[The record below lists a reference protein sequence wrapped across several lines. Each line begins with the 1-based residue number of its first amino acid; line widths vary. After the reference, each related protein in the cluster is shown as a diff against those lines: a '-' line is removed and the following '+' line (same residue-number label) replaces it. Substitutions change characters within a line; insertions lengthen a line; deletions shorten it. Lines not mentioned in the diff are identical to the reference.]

1 MSWFDL
7 NLSSSVRPSFR
18 AEKLTECTLPI
29 TLVLLEGGVV
39 GVIAAKVYQV
49 SPLVLAIITAA
60 PMFANLSSFAWNR
73 IAAGRAKVKLACLL
87 QAAILL
93 CVLAVAV
100 APINDLGAIV
110 LVASMIISRILVA
123 GLITV
128 RSVIWSLNYARNNRA
143 QATGQLQ
150 MIASLV
156 TVVIASAV
164 GPFLDQYPDGLP
176 LLYGVGT
183 AVGLLGIVF
192 FRRVIVIG
200 EGDHLQEEQEA
211 LNQRRQSVSFAT
223 ILRSDR
229 RFANYQA
236 SMFAAGF
243 GNMLIEAPLIFLITR
258 ELSASYAT
266 SIGLTMVIPF
276 AISLLSLPLWA
287 RYLDRVHVAQFRA
300 RQSILWVLAQVL
312 TLVGALFGSI
322 AWLAVSRVVMGI
334 ARGGG
339 SLAWQLGHNDFA
351 RADQLSAYMGI
362 HVTLTGVRG
371 AIAPLLG
378 MFLYTQL
385 GGVSEDG
392 NGAWVFG
399 VAAFISGLSGIG
411 FNRLYRQMKA
421 DGSISLKQQES

>member
-1 MSWFDL
+1 MSWLDVKL
-7 NLSSSVRPSFR
+7 QAPAQASFR

-39 GVIAAKVYQV
+39 GVIAAKIYQV
-49 SPLVLAIITAA
+49 SPLTLAIISAA

-73 IAAGRAKVKLACLL
+73 VASGRPKVGLACLL
-87 QAAILL
+87 QIGILL

-100 APINDLGAIV
+100 APINDTGAVV
-110 LVASMIISRILVA
+110 LVASMIVSRILVA

-128 RSVIWSLNYARNNRA
+128 RSVIWSLNYTRSNRA

-156 TVVIASAV
+156 TVVIASAI
-164 GPFLDQYPDGLP
+164 GPILDSYPDGMP
-176 LLYGVGT
+176 WLYAIG
-183 AVGLLGIVF
+183 AMVGLLGVVF
-192 FRRVIVIG
+192 FRRVVVLG
-200 EGDHLQEEQEA
+200 ESDHLLQETEA
-211 LNQRRQSVSFAT
+211 NNQRRQSVSFIT
-223 ILRSDR
+223 ILRDDR
-229 RFANYQA
+229 RFAKYQM

-266 SIGLTMVIPF
+266 SITLTMVIPF
-276 AISLLSLPLWA
+276 AVSLLSLPLWA

-300 RQSILWVLAQVL
+300 RQSILWVLAL
-312 TLVGALFGSI
+312 TLTLIGALLSSI
-322 AWLAVSRVVMGI
+322 LWLAISRFVMGI

-339 SLAWQLGHNDFA
+339 TLAWQLGHNDFA

-371 AIAPLLG
+371 AIAPVLG
-378 MFLYTQL
+378 MLLYTSW
-385 GGVSEDG
+385 GGAAD
-392 NGAWVFG
+392 NGVWLFA
-399 VAAFISGLSGIG
+399 VAAFVCGLSGIG
-411 FNRLYRQMKA
+411 FNQLYRQMKR
-421 DGSISLKQQES
+421 DGSIKLSPQSQ

>member
-1 MSWFDL
+1 MSWLDL
-7 NLSSSVRPSFR
+7 KLPAPAQASFR

-39 GVIAAKVYQV
+39 GVIAAKIYQV
-49 SPLVLAIITAA
+49 SPLTLAIISAA

-73 IAAGRAKVKLACLL
+73 VASGRPKVGLACLL
-87 QAAILL
+87 QIGILL

-100 APINDLGAIV
+100 TPINDTGAVV
-110 LVASMIISRILVA
+110 LVASMIVSRILVA

-128 RSVIWSLNYARNNRA
+128 RSVIWSLNYTRNNRA

-156 TVVIASAV
+156 TVIIASAI
-164 GPFLDQYPDGLP
+164 GPILDHNPDGMP
-176 LLYGVGT
+176 WLYAVG
-183 AVGLLGIVF
+183 AIVGLLGVVF
-192 FRRVIVIG
+192 FRRVVVLG
-200 EGDHLQEEQEA
+200 ESDHILKESDA
-211 LNQRRQSVSFAT
+211 NNQRSQSVSFIT
-223 ILRSDR
+223 ILRDDR
-229 RFANYQA
+229 RFAKYQM

-266 SIGLTMVIPF
+266 SITLTMVIPF
-276 AISLLSLPLWA
+276 AVSLLSLPLWA

-300 RQSILWVLAQVL
+300 RQSILWVVAL
-312 TLVGALFGSI
+312 TLTLAGALLGSI
-322 AWLAVSRVVMGI
+322 FWLAISRFVMGV

-351 RADQLSAYMGI
+351 RTDQLSAYMGI

-371 AIAPLLG
+371 AIAPVLG
-378 MFLYTQL
+378 MLLYTNW
-385 GGVSEDG
+385 GGITGD
-392 NGAWVFG
+392 GAWVF
-399 VAAFISGLSGIG
+399 VAAALICGLSGLG
-411 FNRLYRQMKA
+411 FNHLYRQMKR
-421 DGSISLKQQES
+421 DGSLSLSVSSQ

>member
-1 MSWFDL
+1 MSWF
-7 NLSSSVRPSFR
+7 NLKLEPLARTSFR
-18 AEKLTECTLPI
+18 WEKLTECAFPI

-49 SPLVLAIITAA
+49 SPLTLAIISAA

-73 IAAGRAKVKLACLL
+73 VASGRPKVSLACLL
-87 QAAILL
+87 QVGILL
-93 CVLAVAV
+93 CVLAVAI
-100 APINDLGAIV
+100 APINDTGAVV

-123 GLITV
+123 GLVTI
-128 RSVIWSLNYARNNRA
+128 RSVIWSLNYARSKRA

-156 TVVIASAV
+156 TVIIASAV
-164 GPFLDQYPDGLP
+164 GPFLDRYPDGMP
-176 LLYGVGT
+176 WLY
-183 AVGLLGIVF
+183 AVGVLAGLIGIAF

-200 EGDHLQEEQEA
+200 EAEHLQKESEA
-211 LNQRRQSVSFAT
+211 SSQRRQSVSFVT
-223 ILRSDR
+223 ILRNDR
-229 RFANYQA
+229 RFAKYQM

-258 ELSASYAT
+258 ELAASYAT
-266 SIGLTMVIPF
+266 SIALTMVIPF
-276 AISLLSLPLWA
+276 TISLVSLPLWA

-300 RQSILWVLAQVL
+300 RQSLLWVVALILTMLGAVLGSILWLA
-312 TLVGALFGSI
+312 I
-322 AWLAVSRVVMGI
+322 SRVVMGI

-351 RADQLSAYMGI
+351 KPDQLSAYMGI

-378 MFLYTQL
+378 MLLYSNL
-385 GGVSEDG
+385 GASAATVHGYSRSQPLSVDCPDWVSITYI
-392 NGAWVFG
+392 V
-399 VAAFISGLSGIG
+399 
-411 FNRLYRQMKA
+411 K
-421 DGSISLKQQES
+421 

>member
-1 MSWFDL
+1 MSWF
-7 NLSSSVRPSFR
+7 NLKLQPLARTSFR
-18 AEKLTECTLPI
+18 WEKLTECAFPI

-49 SPLVLAIITAA
+49 SPLTLAIIGAA

-73 IAAGRAKVKLACLL
+73 VASGRPKVSLACLL
-87 QAAILL
+87 QVGILL
-93 CVLAVAV
+93 CVLAVAI
-100 APINDLGAIV
+100 APINDTGAVV

-123 GLITV
+123 GLVTI
-128 RSVIWSLNYARNNRA
+128 RSVIWSLNYARSKRA

-156 TVVIASAV
+156 TVIIASAV
-164 GPFLDQYPDGLP
+164 GPFLDRYPDGMP
-176 LLYGVGT
+176 WLY
-183 AVGLLGIVF
+183 AVGVLAGLIGIAF
-192 FRRVIVIG
+192 FRRVTVIG
-200 EGDHLQEEQEA
+200 EAEHLQKESEA
-211 LNQRRQSVSFAT
+211 SSQRRQSVSFVT
-223 ILRSDR
+223 ILRDDQ
-229 RFANYQA
+229 RFAKYQM

-266 SIGLTMVIPF
+266 SIALTMVIPF
-276 AISLLSLPLWA
+276 TISLVSLPLWA

-300 RQSILWVLAQVL
+300 RQSLLWVVALILTMLGAVLGSILWLA
-312 TLVGALFGSI
+312 I
-322 AWLAVSRVVMGI
+322 SRVVMGI

-351 RADQLSAYMGI
+351 KPDQLSAYMGI

-378 MFLYTQL
+378 MLLYSNL
-385 GGVSEDG
+385 GGISGD
-392 NGAWVFG
+392 GAWVFAL
-399 VAAFISGLSGIG
+399 AAFICGLSGLG
-411 FNRLYRQMKA
+411 FNHLYRQMKS
-421 DGSISLKQQES
+421 DGSIKLSAPAP

>member
-1 MSWFDL
+1 MSWF
-7 NLSSSVRPSFR
+7 NLKLQPLARTSFR
-18 AEKLTECTLPI
+18 WEKLTECAFPI

-49 SPLVLAIITAA
+49 SPLTLAIISAA

-73 IAAGRAKVKLACLL
+73 VASGRPKVSLACLL
-87 QAAILL
+87 QVGILL
-93 CVLAVAV
+93 CVLAVAI
-100 APINDLGAIV
+100 APINDTGAVV

-123 GLITV
+123 GLVTI
-128 RSVIWSLNYARNNRA
+128 RSVIWSLNYARSKRA

-156 TVVIASAV
+156 TVIIASAV
-164 GPFLDQYPDGLP
+164 GPFLDRYPDGMP
-176 LLYGVGT
+176 WLY
-183 AVGLLGIVF
+183 AVGVLAGLIGIAF
-192 FRRVIVIG
+192 FRRVTVIG
-200 EGDHLQEEQEA
+200 EAEHLQKESEA
-211 LNQRRQSVSFAT
+211 SSQRRQSVSFVT
-223 ILRSDR
+223 ILRNDR
-229 RFANYQA
+229 RFAKYQM

-266 SIGLTMVIPF
+266 SIALTMVIPF
-276 AISLLSLPLWA
+276 TISLVSLPLWA

-300 RQSILWVLAQVL
+300 RQSLLWVVALILTMLGAVLGSILWLA
-312 TLVGALFGSI
+312 I
-322 AWLAVSRVVMGI
+322 SRVVMGI

-351 RADQLSAYMGI
+351 KPDQLSAYMGI

-378 MFLYTQL
+378 MLLYSNL
-385 GGVSEDG
+385 GGISGD
-392 NGAWVFG
+392 GAWVFAL
-399 VAAFISGLSGIG
+399 AAFICGLSGLG
-411 FNRLYRQMKA
+411 FNHLYRQMKS
-421 DGSISLKQQES
+421 DGSIKLSAPAP

>member
-1 MSWFDL
+1 MSWF
-7 NLSSSVRPSFR
+7 NLKLEPLARTSFR
-18 AEKLTECTLPI
+18 WEKLTECAFPI

-49 SPLVLAIITAA
+49 SPLTLAIISAA

-73 IAAGRAKVKLACLL
+73 VASGRPKVSLACLL
-87 QAAILL
+87 QVGILL
-93 CVLAVAV
+93 CVLAVAI
-100 APINDLGAIV
+100 APINDTGAVV

-123 GLITV
+123 GLVTI
-128 RSVIWSLNYARNNRA
+128 RSVIWSLNYARSKRA

-156 TVVIASAV
+156 TVIIASAV
-164 GPFLDQYPDGLP
+164 GPFLDRYPDGMP
-176 LLYGVGT
+176 WLY
-183 AVGLLGIVF
+183 AVGVLAGLIGIAF
-192 FRRVIVIG
+192 FRRVTVIG
-200 EGDHLQEEQEA
+200 EAEHLQKESEA
-211 LNQRRQSVSFAT
+211 SSQRRQSVSFVT
-223 ILRSDR
+223 ILRNDR
-229 RFANYQA
+229 RFAKYQM

-266 SIGLTMVIPF
+266 SIALTMVIPF
-276 AISLLSLPLWA
+276 TISLVSLPLWA

-300 RQSILWVLAQVL
+300 RQSLLWVVALILTMLGAVLGSILWLA
-312 TLVGALFGSI
+312 I
-322 AWLAVSRVVMGI
+322 SRVVMGI

-351 RADQLSAYMGI
+351 KPDQLSAYMGI

-378 MFLYTQL
+378 MLLYSNL
-385 GGVSEDG
+385 GGISGDG
-392 NGAWVFG
+392 ALVFAL
-399 VAAFISGLSGIG
+399 AAFICGLSGFG
-411 FNRLYRQMKA
+411 FNHLYRQMKS
-421 DGSISLKQQES
+421 DGSIKLSAPAP

>member
-1 MSWFDL
+1 MSWFNLDL
-7 NLSSSVRPSFR
+7 GKSVAPSFR

-49 SPLVLAIITAA
+49 SPLVLAVITAA

-73 IAAGRAKVKLACLL
+73 LAAGRPKVGLACML
-87 QAAILL
+87 QAAVLI
-93 CVLAVAV
+93 CVVAVAV
-100 APINDLGAIV
+100 APINDVGAII
-110 LVASMIISRILVA
+110 LVTSMIVSRILVA
-123 GLITV
+123 GLVTV

-156 TVVIASAV
+156 TVIIASAI
-164 GPFLDQYPDGLP
+164 GPFLDHHPDSLP
-176 LLYGVGT
+176 LLYGLG
-183 AVGLLGIVF
+183 ACAGLLGIAF
-192 FRRVIVIG
+192 FRRVIVVG
-200 EGDHLQEEQEA
+200 EVDHLQEERKAISQH
-211 LNQRRQSVSFAT
+211 QQSVGFLT
-223 ILRSDR
+223 ILRKDR
-229 RFANYQA
+229 RFGRYQA

-276 AISLLSLPLWA
+276 AVSLLSLPLWA

-322 AWLAVSRVVMGI
+322 AWLAVSRFVMGI

-351 RADQLSAYMGI
+351 RSDQLSAYMGI

-378 MFLYTQL
+378 MFLYTHW
-385 GGVSEDG
+385 GGIDDG
-392 NGAWVFG
+392 GFGAWVFA

-411 FNRLYRQMKA
+411 FNRLYHQMKA
-421 DGSISLKQQES
+421 DGSISLKQ

>member
-1 MSWFDL
+1 MSWF
-7 NLSSSVRPSFR
+7 NLKLEPLARTSFR
-18 AEKLTECTLPI
+18 WEKLTECAFPI

-49 SPLVLAIITAA
+49 SPLTLAIISAA

-73 IAAGRAKVKLACLL
+73 VASGRPKVSLACLL
-87 QAAILL
+87 QVGILL
-93 CVLAVAV
+93 CVLAVAI
-100 APINDLGAIV
+100 APINDTGAVV

-123 GLITV
+123 GLVTI
-128 RSVIWSLNYARNNRA
+128 RSVIWSLNYARSKRA

-156 TVVIASAV
+156 TVIIASAV
-164 GPFLDQYPDGLP
+164 GPFLDRYPDGMP
-176 LLYGVGT
+176 WLY
-183 AVGLLGIVF
+183 AVGVLAGLIGIAF
-192 FRRVIVIG
+192 FRRVTVIG
-200 EGDHLQEEQEA
+200 EAEHLQKESEA
-211 LNQRRQSVSFAT
+211 SSQRRQSVSFVR
-223 ILRSDR
+223 ILRNDR
-229 RFANYQA
+229 RFAKYQM

-266 SIGLTMVIPF
+266 SIALTMVIPF
-276 AISLLSLPLWA
+276 TISLVSLPLWA

-300 RQSILWVLAQVL
+300 RQSLLWVVALILTMLGAVLGSILWLA
-312 TLVGALFGSI
+312 I
-322 AWLAVSRVVMGI
+322 SRVVMGI

-351 RADQLSAYMGI
+351 KPDQLSAYMGI

-378 MFLYTQL
+378 MLLYSNL
-385 GGVSEDG
+385 GGISGD
-392 NGAWVFG
+392 GAWVFAL
-399 VAAFISGLSGIG
+399 AAFICGLSGLG
-411 FNRLYRQMKA
+411 FNHLYRQMKS
-421 DGSISLKQQES
+421 DGSIKLSAPAP